1 MQSVIPAF
9 AVADIETSLRFYADA
24 LGFKETFRMPGDDG
38 RLVHA
43 SVQRG
48 DVSLMFGAIDRI
60 PELADRPPLGKGVV
74 LYTNVGDDEDIDA
87 LFAHARANGATVLEP
102 PADQPW
108 GHRDWTIAD
117 PDGYAITV
125 SKVIRAV
132 SPDEMREA
140 LAASA
145 D

>member
-9 AVADIETSLRFYADA
+9 AVADIEASLKFYADA
-24 LGFKETFRMPGDDG
+24 LGFAETFRLPGDDG

-60 PELADRPPLGKGVV
+60 PELADRPPLGRGVV
-74 LYTNVGDDEDIDA
+74 LYTTVGEDEDIDA
-87 LFAHARANGATVLEP
+87 LYARAVANGATVLEP

-125 SKVIRAV
+125 SKVTRAI
-132 SPDEMREA
+132 SPDDVREA
-140 LAASA
+140 LAAPA

>member
-9 AVADIETSLRFYADA
+9 AVADIETSLRFYATA
-24 LGFKETFRMPGDDG
+24 LGFAETFRLAGDDG

-48 DVSLMFGAIDRI
+48 DVSLMFGPLDRI
-60 PELADRPPLGKGVV
+60 AELANRPPLGRGVV
-74 LYTNVGDDEDIDA
+74 LYTTVGDDEDIDA
-87 LFAHARANGATVLEP
+87 LYADAVANGAAVLEA

-125 SKVIRAV
+125 SKVTRAV

-140 LAASA
+140 LAVG
-145 D
+145 